1 MEKVDKYDY
10 NVKSDEIKK
19 LYNHKDFADAAA
31 IADEIDWYKVKDK
44 AMLSRVADIYENT
57 KQYEKA
63 KEILLI
69 AYERSPLGR
78 QLAYKLTILS
88 LRTQSFDDADEFYQ
102 DFVEMSPTDDLQYLL
117 KYRIARAKGQDKSV
131 LIEIL
136 ETYLKDEKDERWQ
149 YELAKLY
156 HADGQDEKCIEMCNE
171 IEVWFG
177 EGKYVTKA
185 RKLRSLITG
194 VMEEYN
200 QRYIPE
206 NFNKV
211 VVEKSSQTEP
221 AQITESAEQ
230 NTESA
235 AKGIDIEEFF
245 PTEEKVDDSDEDVLE
260 DEDVYAEESG
270 ESEEEDT
277 SDDESESNSEESQES
292 QLDEIET
299 LAESIVEEQEAEET
313 MENASEAEE
322 KLSDNVASIP
332 DYNIKDIK
340 VDVKKDPERTF
351 GDLKD
356 KYKSS
361 AEIKARWSNFTRKIE
376 TEDLERAQKVL
387 DAAMQAAIDAQKSA
401 DIAKAFA
408 YEVKVRVDYL
418 RGITPDVRAKNEI
431 DELKEKLEEQD
442 NKLVNKEHE
451 KIDGLNEEKVAE
463 IFENKDAIAENP
475 EAEEN
480 NEEKT
485 VSDNEA
491 VSEEKSENEENFEN
505 EVNPDEIKVPIVEDS
520 DDPSKTANIQEAL
533 RRSMEKLRNDAKS
546 EKSKKVKD
554 GTVDLFAEE
563 EPVKDADEESTEENK
578 EAEQDIETAPT
589 KRIDS
594 EEVNRLLEEAK
605 EEKYHTVPL
614 SPLLDQETDGQ
625 ISMLEPEKEETQADG
640 QMSINEVIDIL
651 NNGGFEEEQPEEPEK
666 EVEEI
671 ADVEEVTPAE
681 EVTETEEV
689 TPVEEVTETEEVTPV
704 EEVTETEEVTPVEEI
719 TPIEEITSSE
729 DTKNEA
735 AAIINGIADMTEMTE
750 EKADNEKEPEENLLS
765 TTADLAESVQA
776 VMNQVE
782 EDAEVSEESEEED
795 AEDIESEVPAEDEAE
810 ESDSKEQENTEEQQ
824 EEVTDEVMTEDT
836 DKKENTEESGKKH
849 VPEEYAEIFKDFA
862 SFSAMEDIISDT
874 LSNLVNNFVKD
885 GTSSTN
891 NVIVTGSAKTGKT
904 TLGLSLIRAANRG
917 RGEER
922 RGRKVAKIKA
932 TAINKRGMAAIMT
945 NVIGAD
951 MIIEQ
956 AGNLMPNSIID
967 LMTILKNYTEEMIV
981 VLEDDKAAI
990 DRMLISHPDLK
1001 KFFTNRIDIVEMEIE
1016 DMVRIA
1022 KQYAMDN
1029 FYEIDAMGELSL
1041 YAKLDDIS
1049 GKNPDMTVED
1059 IEEVIDDAI
1068 ENAKRFSIGKIFG
1081 RRKKGKGEYMTLTE
1095 QDFL

>member
-651 NNGGFEEEQPEEPEK
+651 NNGGFEEEQPDEPEK

-671 ADVEEVTPAE
+671 ADV
-681 EVTETEEV
+681 
-689 TPVEEVTETEEVTPV
+689 
-704 EEVTETEEVTPVEEI
+704 EEVTPVEEI

-922 RGRKVAKIKA
+922 QGRKVAKIKA

>member
-671 ADVEEVTPAE
+671 ADVEEVTP
-681 EVTETEEV
+681 
-689 TPVEEVTETEEVTPV
+689 
-704 EEVTETEEVTPVEEI
+704 VEEI

-824 EEVTDEVMTEDT
+824 EEVTDEVMKEDT

-922 RGRKVAKIKA
+922 QGRKVAKIKA

>member
-230 NTESA
+230 NTESV

-625 ISMLEPEKEETQADG
+625 ISMLEPKKEETQADG

-671 ADVEEVTPAE
+671 ADV
-681 EVTETEEV
+681 
-689 TPVEEVTETEEVTPV
+689 
-704 EEVTETEEVTPVEEI
+704 EEVTPVEEI

-922 RGRKVAKIKA
+922 QGRKVAKIKA

>member
-671 ADVEEVTPAE
+671 ADVEEVTP
-681 EVTETEEV
+681 
-689 TPVEEVTETEEVTPV
+689 
-704 EEVTETEEVTPVEEI
+704 VEEI

-849 VPEEYAEIFKDFA
+849 VPEKYAEIFKDFA

-922 RGRKVAKIKA
+922 QGRKVAKIKA